1 MEAMTIDELIYELGR
16 IKKTRNLTGNEKVVL
31 GSNYGDRCGTEQTLY
46 EIRKALKT
54 TGLVQVRHCMCKNT
68 FCWLEKH

>member
-1 MEAMTIDELIYELGR
+1 MYIATINNKEQ
-16 IKKTRNLTGNEKVVL
+16 KFTSVVKAVKAIEEFFQ
-31 GSNYGDRCGTEQTLY
+31 CGTEQTLY